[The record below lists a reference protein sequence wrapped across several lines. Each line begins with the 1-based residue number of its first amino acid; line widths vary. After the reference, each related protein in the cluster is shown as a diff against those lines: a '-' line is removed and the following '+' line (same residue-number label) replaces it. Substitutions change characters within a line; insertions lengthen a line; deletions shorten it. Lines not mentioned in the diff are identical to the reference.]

1 MGGERIIAFV
11 ARAQG
16 WYYVVTG
23 VWPILDMDSF
33 VLVTGPK
40 VDLWLVRT
48 VGVLVTVIGATLLV
62 AVRQRRVDAPI
73 VLLAVG
79 SALGL
84 ASIDIVYV
92 LVGRIPP
99 IYLLDAA
106 AELALVALWAVGRAR
121 G

>member
-1 MGGERIIAFV
+1 MNGERITAFT

-16 WYYVVTG
+16 WYYIATG
-23 VWPILDMDSF
+23 VWPILDIDSF
-33 VLVTGPK
+33 QLVTGPK

-48 VGVLVTVIGATLLV
+48 VAVLVTVIGATLLL
-62 AVRQRRVDAPI
+62 AVRQRRLDAPI

-84 ASIDIVYV
+84 ASIDVVYV

-99 IYLLDAA
+99 VYLLDAA
-106 AELALVALWAVGRAR
+106 AEIVLAGLWTVGRAR
-121 G
+121 R

>member
-1 MGGERIIAFV
+1 MSSERMIAV
-11 ARAQG
+11 AARAQG

-23 VWPILDMDSF
+23 IWPILDIDSF
-33 VLVTGPK
+33 QLVTGPK

-48 VGVLVTVIGATLLV
+48 VAVLVTVIGATLLV
-62 AVRQRRVDAPI
+62 AVRQRRLDAPI

-92 LVGRIPP
+92 LAGRILP
-99 IYLLDAA
+99 IYLLDAV
-106 AELALVALWAVGRAR
+106 AEIALAALWGVGRAR
-121 G
+121 R

>member
-1 MGGERIIAFV
+1 MTGERMIAFA

-23 VWPILDMDSF
+23 VWPILDIDSF
-33 VLVTGPK
+33 QLVTGPK

-48 VGVLVTVIGATLLV
+48 VAVLVTVIGATLLV
-62 AVRQRRVDAPI
+62 AVRQRRLDAPI

-92 LVGRIPP
+92 VVGRIAP
-99 IYLLDAA
+99 IYLLDAV
-106 AELALVALWAVGRAR
+106 AEIVLVALWAVGRALR
-121 G
+121 

>member
-1 MGGERIIAFV
+1 MGGERIIAFA

-40 VDLWLVRT
+40 LDLWLVRT

-84 ASIDIVYV
+84 ASIDTVYV

-106 AELALVALWAVGRAR
+106 AELALVALWGVGRVR
-121 G
+121 R

>member
-1 MGGERIIAFV
+1 MSGERTMAFA

-23 VWPILDMDSF
+23 VWPILDIDSF
-33 VLVTGPK
+33 LVVTGPK

-48 VGVLVTVIGATLLV
+48 VAVLVTVIGATLLV
-62 AVRQRRVDAPI
+62 AVRQQRLDAPI

-99 IYLLDAA
+99 VYLLDVA
-106 AELALVALWAVGRAR
+106 AEIVLAALWGVGRAR
-121 G
+121 R

>member
-1 MGGERIIAFV
+1 MTGERMIAFA
-11 ARAQG
+11 ARTQG

-23 VWPILDMDSF
+23 VWPILDIDSF
-33 VLVTGPK
+33 QLVTGPK

-48 VGVLVTVIGATLLV
+48 VAVLVTVIGATLLV
-62 AVRQRRVDAPI
+62 AVRQRRLDAPI

-92 LVGRIPP
+92 VVGRIPP
-99 IYLLDAA
+99 IYLLDAV
-106 AELALVALWAVGRAR
+106 AEIVLVALWAVGRALR
-121 G
+121 

>member
-1 MGGERIIAFV
+1 MSGERIIAFA
-11 ARAQG
+11 ARVQG

-23 VWPILDMDSF
+23 VWPILDIDSF
-33 VLVTGPK
+33 QLVTGPK

-48 VGVLVTVIGATLLV
+48 VGVLVTIIGATLLL
-62 AVRQRRVDAPI
+62 AVRQRRLDAPT

-99 IYLLDAA
+99 VYLLDAG
-106 AELALVALWAVGRAR
+106 AEIVLAGLWAVGRTR
-121 G
+121 R